1 MKMSEEGYI
10 EHKKFLLE
18 LPNGKYLCHSGSKQ
32 AIIYDK
38 ERDEDQ
44 LRFDLE
50 MTNGHLVALG
60 RPQWHE
66 IYNGMK
72 YSNSTDNFDYTAEL
86 YEEFIAMN
94 TKYRQYGGTS

>member
-1 MKMSEEGYI
+1 MSEEGYI

-32 AIIYDK
+32 AIIYD
-38 ERDEDQ
+38 RDRDQDQ

-60 RPQWHE
+60 RPQWQE

-72 YSNSTDNFDYTAEL
+72 YSNNTDSFDYLAEL
-86 YEEFIAMN
+86 YEEFIGMSAEG
-94 TKYRQYGGTS
+94 REVGRES

>member
-1 MKMSEEGYI
+1 MSEDGYI

-32 AIIYDK
+32 AIIYDL
-38 ERDEDQ
+38 ERDQDQ

-50 MTNGHLVALG
+50 MTNGYLVPLG

-72 YSNSTDNFDYTAEL
+72 YTNTTDNFDYMAEL
-86 YEEFIAMN
+86 YEEFIGMSS
-94 TKYRQYGGTS
+94 KGREVGRGS

>member
-1 MKMSEEGYI
+1 MSEGYT

-38 ERDEDQ
+38 NRDQDQ

-50 MTNGHLVALG
+50 MTNGHLKAFG
-60 RPQWHE
+60 KAQWQE
-66 IYNGMK
+66 IYNGMN
-72 YSNSTDNFDYTAEL
+72 YSNNTDSFDYLAEM
-86 YEEFIAMN
+86 YEEFIGMSA
-94 TKYRQYGGTS
+94 KGREVGRES

>member
-1 MKMSEEGYI
+1 MSEEGYI

-38 ERDEDQ
+38 ERDQDQ

-72 YSNSTDNFDYTAEL
+72 YTNNTDNFDYLAEL
-86 YEEFIAMN
+86 YEEFIGMSA
-94 TKYRQYGGTS
+94 KGREVGRES